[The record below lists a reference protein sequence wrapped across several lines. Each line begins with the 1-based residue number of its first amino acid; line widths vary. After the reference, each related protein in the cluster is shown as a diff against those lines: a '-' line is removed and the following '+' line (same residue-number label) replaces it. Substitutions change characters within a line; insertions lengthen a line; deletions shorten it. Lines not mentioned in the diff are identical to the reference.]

1 MFEVKQYTQ
10 KQIQE
15 WNEFIEDSRQGTF
28 LFNRCYMDYHAD
40 RFQDA
45 SLMIYRKGQLY
56 ALLPANR
63 LGDTLYSHQGLTYG
77 GLITKKQLS
86 INLHHGYTIAIL
98 PRKISM
104 RLHMFVMRN

>member
-10 KQIQE
+10 EQAQA

-28 LFNRCYMDYHAD
+28 LFNRSYMDYHAD

-63 LGDTLYSHQGLTYG
+63 LNNNKETGYYSRDLQG
-77 GLITKKQLS
+77 IHKD
-86 INLHHGYTIAIL
+86 
-98 PRKISM
+98 
-104 RLHMFVMRN
+104 

>member
-15 WNEFIEDSRQGTF
+15 WNEFIGDSRQGTF
-28 LFNRCYMDYHAD
+28 LFNRYYMDYHAD

-56 ALLPANR
+56 STLTCQSFRRHALLSSR
-63 LGDTLYSHQGLTYG
+63 IDLWWTYN
-77 GLITKKQLS
+77 QEA
-86 INLHHGYTIAIL
+86 GYYG
-98 PRKISM
+98 
-104 RLHMFVMRN
+104 